1 MWTLLVGGNMT
12 YIPAC
17 AADRQGVLSVLR
29 LLLGPLHAHGLLR
42 ATNLRRRV
50 LTVFIHAILPEI
62 LGGERR
68 KDKLRVVLLSP
79 GRRGVLVV

>member
-1 MWTLLVGGNMT
+1 MT

-17 AADRQGVLSVLR
+17 AADRQGVLSGLR
-29 LLLGPLHAHGLLR
+29 LLLGPLDAHGLLR
-42 ATNLRRRV
+42 ATNLRRRDGRV
-50 LTVFIHAILPEI
+50 LTVFIHAILPDI